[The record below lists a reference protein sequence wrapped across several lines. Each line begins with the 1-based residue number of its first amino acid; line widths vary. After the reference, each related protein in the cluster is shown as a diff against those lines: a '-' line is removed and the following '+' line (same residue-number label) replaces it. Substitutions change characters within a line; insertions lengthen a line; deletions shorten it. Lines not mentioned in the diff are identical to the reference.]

1 MPQRV
6 QDLLVAQ
13 LIITKRL
20 ALHLIEADD
29 LISLFEKPNDFSIYV
44 NKPFT
49 NPHRVLVDDPGPLR
63 WRVPQVKED
72 PKLNV
77 WFVRWVVLSST
88 NEIVGSISFHA
99 MPDAEGMIEIGI
111 EIHPDFQN
119 NGYAKEA
126 LLGMWIWVIDQP
138 GVRTLR
144 YTVAAQNLPSVKIV
158 SSFGFKHV
166 GQQIDEEDGPEE
178 IFEMDAE
185 EFRSRFAIPSSH

>member
-1 MPQRV
+1 
-6 QDLLVAQ
+6 
-13 LIITKRL
+13 
-20 ALHLIEADD
+20 
-29 LISLFEKPNDFSIYV
+29 
-44 NKPFT
+44 
-49 NPHRVLVDDPGPLR
+49 
-63 WRVPQVKED
+63 
-72 PKLNV
+72 
-77 WFVRWVVLSST
+77 
-88 NEIVGSISFHA
+88 